1 MKRIN
6 KDTATDCLLEAMEHA
21 DEMQHVIVIY
31 ETKEGNKNTHGAI
44 VTKDSTLAQ
53 LGFLLDVTKSWLIR
67 LAMCSVSDDDA

>member
-1 MKRIN
+1 VKRIN

-31 ETKEGNKNTHGAI
+31 ETKEGNNNTHGAI

-53 LGFLLDVTKSWLIR
+53 LGFLLDVTKSWLIS
-67 LAMCSVSDDDA
+67 MCSVSDDDA

>member
-31 ETKEGNKNTHGAI
+31 ETKEGNNNTHGAI

-53 LGFLLDVTKSWLIR
+53 LGFLLDVTKSWLIS
-67 LAMCSVSDDDA
+67 MCSVSDDDA

>member
-1 MKRIN
+1 
-6 KDTATDCLLEAMEHA
+6 MEHA

-53 LGFLLDVTKSWLIR
+53 LGFLLDVTKSWLIS
-67 LAMCSVSDDDA
+67 MCSVSDDDA